1 MHTVRPRRLGFRGSA
16 GIVLA
21 AAALVALSAC
31 GSDDPGAGAT
41 TSGPSA
47 SSSPTGTPTET
58 TPSESP
64 SEDPSSTPSTTDTSA
79 PKPEKMHITIKAGVV
94 KGTPAAPKEVSVG
107 QTVQIKIKSDVA
119 DTLHVV
125 GIEQS
130 IAVPA
135 DETVTLEFEVP
146 ANPGVGTY
154 DVKLDTSGLVLFQFT
169 VT

>member
-1 MHTVRPRRLGFRGSA
+1 MHTDRPRRLGFRGSA

-21 AAALVALSAC
+21 ATALVALSAC
-31 GSDDPGAGAT
+31 GNDDPDASAT
-41 TSGPSA
+41 TPGTTTSA
-47 SSSPTGTPTET
+47 SPTET
-58 TPSESP
+58 TPSESPSESP
-64 SEDPSSTPSTTDTSA
+64 SEDPSSTPTTTDTSA
-79 PKPEKMHITIKAGVV
+79 PKPEKMHITIKGGIV
-94 KGTPAAPKEVSVG
+94 KGTPAAPKEVSIG

-146 ANPGVGTY
+146 ADPGAGTY
-154 DVKLDTSGLVLFQFT
+154 DVKFDTSGLVLFQFA